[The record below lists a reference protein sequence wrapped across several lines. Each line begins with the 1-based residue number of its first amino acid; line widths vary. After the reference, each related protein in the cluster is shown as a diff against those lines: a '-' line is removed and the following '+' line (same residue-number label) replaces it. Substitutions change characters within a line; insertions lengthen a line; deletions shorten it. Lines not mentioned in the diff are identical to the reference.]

1 MDLFQDK
8 YLAWF
13 ILREI
18 PFLGNSL
25 VKRLIHEFK
34 TPVALLTA
42 SEKTLQSIE
51 GIPTKVIKA
60 IQNHGQCRA
69 GAMEELTKVQD
80 RNLKIVT
87 LTDANYP
94 TLLRE
99 IIDPPPILTY
109 DGKLDSLSPCISI
122 VGSRK
127 ATTYGLNT
135 AEHLASRLTKHGF
148 TIVSGMARG
157 IDSAAHIGALSSGGK
172 TIAVLGSGLNK
183 IYPRENK
190 NLYLKIRDN
199 GAVLSEFKLDA
210 PPLPGHFPVRN
221 RIIAGLST
229 GTVVV
234 EAAKRSGSLITARLS
249 NEYNREVFA
258 VPGSIGSSK
267 SRGTHA
273 LLKQGAKL
281 VETHM
286 DIIDELHQFIHH
298 GPRSPLPIKAPIK
311 TKGKPT
317 GRGKKSS
324 LMDKGQA
331 LVYKHLDPYPKH
343 IDMII
348 NSTGMESSNVTAT
361 LLDMELSGLIVRH
374 PGNFFSITE
383 E

>member
-25 VKRLIHEFK
+25 VKRLISEFT
-34 TPVALLTA
+34 TPVALLNA
-42 SEKTLQSIE
+42 SDKALKSIE
-51 GIPTKVIKA
+51 GIPAKVISA
-60 IQNHGQCRA
+60 IQDHGRYHQK
-69 GAMEELTKVQD
+69 AMDELAKVQD
-80 RNLKIVT
+80 RSLKIVT
-87 LTDANYP
+87 LTDADYP
-94 TLLRE
+94 LLLRE

-109 DGKLDSLSPCISI
+109 DGRLDSLSPCISI

-135 AEHLASRLTKHGF
+135 AEHLASRLAKYGL

-157 IDSAAHIGALSSGGK
+157 IDSAAHIGALNSGGA

-190 NLYLKIRDN
+190 DLYKRIRNN

-298 GPRSPLPIKAPIK
+298 EPGYPLPLKAIVK
-311 TKGKPT
+311 
-317 GRGKKSS
+317 GKKSS
-324 LMDKGQA
+324 VMDKDQT

-343 IDMII
+343 IDIII